1 MKTPEKII
9 SLPQGGGAIQ
19 GIGETFTPDLFT
31 GTGNFSVPIALP
43 SGRNGFQPSL
53 NLQYSTGNSNDV
65 FGLGWQLGVPDLT
78 RKTSTGVPRYQDD
91 SDVFVLSGTEDLV
104 RISGDIPGI
113 ARYRPRTEGLFARI
127 EFHRDETNSF
137 WMVHSKDGLVS
148 TYGTPQSFTDDA
160 ATISDP
166 FNTAH
171 IFAWKLSET
180 RDPFGNRIH
189 YEYERDAS
197 AQTYLRRIQYVD
209 LDEPDTGFLVTVDFI
224 YDERPDP
231 FSTGRCGF
239 QLRTTRRCDRIEVST
254 NAGSSRRVR
263 AYQFVYVDQRPGAEL
278 PLNGV
283 SLLSQIHVIGHDDS
297 AANPDDRV
305 QQLPPLE
312 LSYSPFSP
320 ERRNFIPL
328 SGNSLPAEALSA
340 PDLELVDLFGNGLPD
355 LLEMN
360 GAVRYWRNLGGG
372 RFDLPRIMNEAPA
385 GISFADDGVQ
395 LIDADGDGRTDLL
408 VSKPNLSGYYPL
420 RFGGFWDRRSF
431 QRYRIA
437 PSFDLKAKDVQLVD
451 LNGDGVT
458 DAIRSGDRFE
468 LYFNDPHEGWAET
481 RRTDRRTLA
490 EFPNV
495 HFEDTRVRWADM
507 NGDGLQDLVMVH
519 DGNVEY
525 WSNLGH
531 GNWGGRVHMRN
542 SPRLPSAYDP
552 RQVLI
557 GDVDGDGAADLV
569 FVDDGHITLWINQSG
584 NGWSDPIE
592 IDGTP
597 RFTNEDDVR
606 LVDLLGTGVSGVLWS
621 LRPLANRRD
630 RGFFLDFTQGAKPYL
645 LARMNNHR
653 GAITEIRYRSSTE
666 EFLRDQARPET
677 RWKTTLPF
685 PVQIVSKVVVHDE
698 FSGGRLTT
706 DYRYHHGY
714 WDGGER
720 EYRGFGCVEVINTE
734 TFADYYAPTAS
745 DEAGERVPEVHF
757 SPPTLSRSW
766 FHLGPVGDEFGEW
779 EAVNHEDEYW
789 VGDAPFFT
797 AEQSALQQFLAG
809 FDQRRT
815 RRDAL
820 RALRGGLI
828 RAELY
833 ALDDGDRTD
842 RPYTVTETAYGLR
855 EIDEPPD
862 TDLQRRHIFFP
873 HVLAQRTTQWERGDD
888 PLTRL
893 SYTDDYDDYG
903 QARRQLE
910 IACPRG
916 WRSLNENARPATEY
930 LTVFTE
936 NFYAQRDDDLF
947 IVDRV
952 AGGSSFQINQP
963 QDSPA
968 PDVTVIQLRE
978 DALNNTAPRELFAQR
993 FNYYDGEAYVG
1004 LPSGQVGEFGVLVRS
1019 EALITT
1025 EAILADAYQGDDTSP
1040 LPPYLVTNEEIDWPD
1055 EYPERFRQS
1064 VPPLAGYRFNPGDAQ
1079 HARGYF
1085 VDVTR
1090 NRFDFQVGEV
1100 TNPRGMLASL
1110 LDPMGEETTVEF
1122 DEFAFLPVQV
1132 TTPAGLTT
1140 TAVNDYRLF
1149 QPVLVTEPNGNRNV
1163 VTFSALGLTTAI
1175 AAIGKEDGPAVGDTL
1190 ETPGTRFEYDLLA
1203 YDNSPADNRQ
1213 PVSVRALRRVH
1224 HVNDPDVPL
1233 EERDAIIESI
1243 EYSDGFG
1250 RLLQARTQ
1258 AEDVLFGDGTF
1269 GNNTLTPD
1277 QSDLA
1282 ATQALIAGTVRDAS
1296 AEPNVVVS
1304 GWQVYDNKGQVVQK
1318 YEPFFGAG
1326 WDYLSL
1332 AEAEQLREQG
1342 ASDLFGQSVRQFYD
1356 PRGQVIRLLNGD
1368 GSERRVVYG
1377 IPTDLTDPDSFI
1389 PTPWEA
1395 YTYDANDLAPLSHD
1409 PDDAPLTAGAPDS
1422 HHFTPS
1428 SVEIDA
1434 LGRTIRAVQR
1444 LGPSPADEVVTSS
1457 RYDIRGNIIAVV
1469 DAPGRTAFRYAYDL
1483 ADQPLSVFS
1492 IDAGTR
1498 RTVFDAF
1505 NNALERRDSK
1515 GALVLSTTDNV
1526 NRVVDVWARNNSS
1539 RQVTL
1544 RQHLVYGDDAAD
1556 FGIDLTGARSRNALG
1571 RMVAH
1576 FDEAGLLRAGDYDF
1590 KGNLL
1595 EKTRQVI
1602 NDEQLLSVFDDGQAN
1617 DWQISSYQLDWEP
1630 PGVTIS
1636 DRAAEILEPTEYT
1649 TTSSYNAL
1657 NRVRE
1662 VVYPLDADNERK
1674 ILRPT
1679 YNRAGKLETVS
1690 LDDEL
1695 HVQHIAYNAKGQ
1707 RSLIAY
1713 ANSVITRYSY
1723 DPRSFRLTRLR
1734 SERYTQAAE
1743 HNYQP
1748 VGPAFQDF
1756 AYEYDLVGNVLRI
1769 RDRTP
1774 ASGVPNTLLGVDA
1787 LDRQFEYDPLYRLI
1801 SATGRECDIR
1811 DPLPLWSDEPR
1822 CSDSTLARAYVESY
1836 QYDAVGNMLSLAHQ
1850 NGDGGFTR
1858 QFSST
1863 AESNRLETLTVAQTD
1878 FSYSYDANGNLTQET
1893 TSRHFDW
1900 DEEDRL
1906 AMYRT
1911 QTAGAEPSICGLY
1924 LYDSAGQRVKKLVR
1938 RQGGNSSS
1946 TTYIDGLLEHH
1957 HRSELNLISQN
1968 DTLHV
1973 MDDQQRIALLRA
1985 GDPFPDDQLPA
1996 LQFPLADHLG
2006 SSNVTIGAN
2015 GAVLSRQEYTPYGET
2030 SFGGAERQRYQF
2042 VGKEREEES
2051 GMYCFGNRY
2060 YVPWLA
2066 RFSIP
2071 DPMANAHV
2079 DLSPYCYANGNP
2091 MTYADPS
2098 GLDAEEKKGPGSSS
2112 NVEAESNTDS
2122 LTAKM
2127 EYASEN
2133 GHKLNFYIVER
2144 TARGDESLKLGLQS
2158 AREAPGVIVIAAKN
2172 PTTAGQKIAKI
2183 KQQYEKKFGVEP
2195 SVGNIFVAYHSSYW
2209 KNKGGDYPAYVTI
2222 GSTIVLKKFGE
2233 RNVRF
2238 LSKRMATL
2246 KRQLDADSK
2255 VLLLGCNVAGGEIVN
2270 GKSVTIGTY
2279 IVDDL
2284 ADALGVTVYANYSW
2298 SISTTNRFNQDTP
2311 SDGEMQTLTYGLWST
2326 DEVHEKDVEAYKKK
2340 PNAIM
2345 MMGLWAKAT
2354 PDRKERKVENVN
2366 EIYLMPSGEFGIAS
2380 GNWNREH
2387 FLMLLRI
2394 RMAAEASR

>member
-31 GTGNFSVPIALP
+31 GTGNFSVPIAVP
-43 SGRNGFQPSL
+43 SGRNSFQPTL
-53 NLQYSTGNSNDV
+53 NLQYSTGNSSDV
-65 FGLGWQLGVPDLT
+65 FGLGWQLGVPELA
-78 RKTSTGVPRYQDD
+78 RKTSSGVPRYQDD
-91 SDVFVLSGTEDLV
+91 NDVFVLSGTEDLV
-104 RISGDIPGI
+104 RISGEIPGV

-137 WMVHSKDGLVS
+137 WMVHSKDGMVS
-148 TYGTPQSFTDDA
+148 TYGTPQSFGDDP
-160 ATISDP
+160 ATITDP
-166 FNTAH
+166 FNPAH
-171 IFAWKLSET
+171 IFAWKVSEM
-180 RDPFGNRIH
+180 RDPFGNRIR
-189 YEYERDAS
+189 YEYERDAAF

-209 LDEPDTGFLVTVDFI
+209 LDEPEPGFLVTVDFI
-224 YDERPDP
+224 YAERPDP

-254 NAGSSRRVR
+254 NAGISRRVR
-263 AYQFVYVDQRPGAEL
+263 TYQFVYLDQRIDAEL

-283 SLLSQIHVIGHDDS
+283 SLLSEIHVIGHDDA

-305 QQLPPLE
+305 QRLPPLE
-312 LSYSPFSP
+312 FSYSRFAP
-320 ERRNFIPL
+320 ERRHFIPL
-328 SGNSLPAEALSA
+328 SGNSLPAESLSS
-340 PDLELVDLFGNGLPD
+340 PNLELVDLFGNGLPD
-355 LLEMN
+355 LLEMK

-372 RFDLPRIMNEAPA
+372 RFDLPRTMSEAPA

-395 LIDADGDGRTDLL
+395 LIDANGDGRADLL
-408 VSKPNLSGYYPL
+408 VNRPDLSGYYPL

-431 QRYRIA
+431 QRYRVA

-451 LNGDGVT
+451 LDGDGVT
-458 DAIRSGDRFE
+458 DAIRSGERFE
-468 LYFNDPHEGWAET
+468 LYFNDPHEGWGET
-481 RRTDRRTLA
+481 RRTARRSLD

-495 HFEDTRVRWADM
+495 DFADPRVRWADM
-507 NGDGLQDLVMVH
+507 NGDGLQDVVMVH

-531 GNWGGRVHMRN
+531 GNWGARVHMQN
-542 SPRLPSAYDP
+542 SPRLPLAYDP

-569 FVDDGHITLWINQSG
+569 FVGDGRITLWINQTG

-597 RFTNEDDVR
+597 RFTNDDDVR

-630 RGFFLDFTQGAKPYL
+630 RGFFLDFTHGLKPYV

-653 GAITEIRYRSSTE
+653 GAVTEIHYRSSTE

-685 PVQIVSKVVVHDE
+685 PVQVVSQVVVHDE

-720 EYRGFGCVEVINTE
+720 EYRGFGCVEVLSSE
-734 TFADYYAPTAS
+734 TFADYYTPGAS
-745 DEAGERVPEVHF
+745 GERVPEVHF

-779 EAVNHEDEYW
+779 EAVNHDDEFW
-789 VGDAPFFT
+789 TGDASFFSE
-797 AEQSALQQFLAG
+797 EQNALAQFLG
-809 FDQRRT
+809 GLDQRRA

-833 ALDDGDRTD
+833 ALDDSERAD

-862 TDLQRRHIFFP
+862 PQRLRIFFP
-873 HVLAQRTTQWERGDD
+873 HVLAQRATQWERGDD
-888 PLTRL
+888 PLTRI
-893 SYTDDYDDYG
+893 SYTGNYDEYG

-916 WRSLNENARPATEY
+916 WHSLDDARPATDY
-930 LTVFTE
+930 LTVLTE
-936 NFYAQRDDDLF
+936 NVFAQRDDDLF

-952 AGGSSFQINQP
+952 AGGSRFQIHPP

-968 PDVTVIQLRE
+968 PDITVIQLRE
-978 DALNNTAPRELFAQR
+978 DAVNNIAPRELYAQN
-993 FNYYDGEAYVG
+993 FNYYDGEAYTG
-1004 LPSGQVGEFGVLVRS
+1004 LPLGQVGQFGVLVRS
-1019 EALITT
+1019 EILATT
-1025 EAILADAYQGDDTSP
+1025 EAILADAYQDNM
-1040 LPPYLVTNEEIDWPD
+1040 PPYLVTDGEITWTD
-1055 EYPERFRQS
+1055 EYPERFRS
-1064 VPPLAGYRFNPGDAQ
+1064 SLPPLAGYNFHAGDAQ

-1085 VDVTR
+1085 VDTTR
-1090 NRFDFQVGEV
+1090 NRFDFQVAGV
-1100 TNPRGMLASL
+1100 VHPRGMLASL
-1110 LDPMGEETTVEF
+1110 LDPLGHETTVAI
-1122 DEFAFLPVQV
+1122 DEFALLPVQV
-1132 TTPAGLTT
+1132 TSPAGLTT
-1140 TAVNDYRLF
+1140 TAVNDYRVF
-1149 QPVLVTEPNGNRNV
+1149 QPSLVTEPNGNRTV
-1163 VTFSALGLTTAI
+1163 FTFSALGMTTAT
-1175 AAIGKEDGPAVGDTL
+1175 ATFGKEDGPAVGDTL
-1190 ETPGTRFEYDLLA
+1190 ESPGVQYHYDLLA

-1213 PVSVRALRRVH
+1213 PVSVRSLRRVH
-1224 HVNDPDVPL
+1224 HANDPNVPP
-1233 EERDAIIESI
+1233 EEIDETIETI

-1258 AEDVLFGDGTF
+1258 AEDVLFGDEAF

-1277 QSDLA
+1277 QNDLA
-1282 ATQALIAGTVRDAS
+1282 ATQSLIAGTVRDA
-1296 AEPNVVVS
+1296 NVVVS
-1304 GWQVYDNKGQVVQK
+1304 GWQIYDNKGQVVQR
-1318 YEPFFGAG
+1318 YEPFFATG

-1332 AEAEQLREQG
+1332 SEAEQLREQG
-1342 ASDLFGQSVRQFYD
+1342 VTDLFGQSVRQFYD
-1356 PRGQVIRLLNGD
+1356 PRGQVIRVINGD
-1368 GSERRVVYG
+1368 GSERRVIYG
-1377 IPTDLTDPDSFI
+1377 TPTDLTDPDSFI

-1409 PDDAPLTAGAPDS
+1409 SDDDAPLTTGAPET

-1428 SVEIDA
+1428 SAEIDA

-1444 LGPSPADEVVTSS
+1444 PGPTPADEVVTSS
-1457 RYDIRGNIIAVV
+1457 SYDIRGNMIAVV
-1469 DAPGRTAFRYAYDL
+1469 DALGRTAFRYMYDL
-1483 ADQPLSVFS
+1483 ADQPVRVFS

-1505 NNALERRDSK
+1505 NNVIERRDSK
-1515 GALVLSTTDNV
+1515 GALVLNAADNV
-1526 NRVVDVWARNNSS
+1526 NRGVDVWARENST
-1539 RQVTL
+1539 RPVTL
-1544 RQHLVYGDDAAD
+1544 RQHVVFGDNAAEL
-1556 FGIDLTGARSRNALG
+1556 GIDLTEARSRNALG

-1576 FDEAGLLRAGDYDF
+1576 FDEAGLVRAGDYDF

-1602 NDEQLLSVFDDGQAN
+1602 ADNQLLSVFDDGQAN
-1617 DWQISSYQLDWEP
+1617 DWQLSSYQLDWEP
-1630 PGVTIS
+1630 PGTSIS

-1657 NRVRE
+1657 NRVSE
-1662 VVYPLDADNERK
+1662 IVYPLDADNERK
-1674 ILRPT
+1674 ILRPA
-1679 YNRAGKLETVS
+1679 YNRAGKLESIS
-1690 LDDEL
+1690 LDGEQQ
-1695 HVQHIAYNAKGQ
+1695 VQHIAYNSKGQ

-1713 ANSVITRYSY
+1713 ANSVLTRYSY
-1723 DPRSFRLTRLR
+1723 DPRSSRLTRLR
-1734 SERYTQAAE
+1734 SERYTQPGE

-1756 AYEYDLVGNVLRI
+1756 AYEYDLIGNVLLI

-1787 LDRQFEYDPLYRLI
+1787 LDREFEYDSLYRLL

-1811 DPLPLWSDEPR
+1811 DPLPLWADEPR
-1822 CSDSTLARAYVESY
+1822 CSDATLARAYVESY
-1836 QYDAVGNMLSLAHQ
+1836 EYDAVGNMLSLQHQ
-1850 NGDGGFTR
+1850 NGDNGFTR
-1858 QFSST
+1858 HFTS
-1863 AESNRLETLTVAQTD
+1863 AADNNRLQTLTVAGTD
-1878 FSYSYDANGNLTQET
+1878 FSYNYDANGNVVRET

-1900 DEEDRL
+1900 NEEDRL
-1906 AMYRT
+1906 AMFRT
-1911 QTAGAEPSICGLY
+1911 QTTGAEPSVCGLY

-1938 RQGGNSSS
+1938 RQGGNFSS

-1957 HRSELNLISQN
+1957 VRSELNIVSQN

-1973 MDDQQRIALLRA
+1973 MDDQQRIALMRA
-1985 GDPFPDDQLPA
+1985 GDPFSDDQLPA
-1996 LQFPLADHLG
+1996 LRFPLADHLG

-2098 GLDAEEKKGPGSSS
+2098 GLDAEEKKGPGSST
-2112 NVEAESNTDS
+2112 NVLPESAS
-2122 LTAKM
+2122 ERRAAKM
-2127 EYASEN
+2127 EYASEH
-2133 GHKLNFYIVER
+2133 GHKLNFYIVEPS
-2144 TARGDESLKLGLQS
+2144 AKYDSSLQLGLQ
-2158 AREAPGVIVIAAKN
+2158 AAKDAPGVIVIEGQNPKN
-2172 PTTAGQKIAKI
+2172 AGEKIARI
-2183 KQQYEKKFGVEP
+2183 KKQYERKYGVKP
-2195 SVGNIFVAYHSSYW
+2195 TIGNIFVAYHSSYW
-2209 KNKGGDYPAYVTI
+2209 KNTGGDYSPYITI
-2222 GSTIVLKKFGE
+2222 GSTITLRRFGE
-2233 RNVRF
+2233 RNVRY
-2238 LSKRMATL
+2238 LSQRLATL

-2255 VLLLGCNVAGGEIVN
+2255 VVLLGCNVAGGEIAT
-2270 GKSVTIGTY
+2270 GKTVTIGTF

-2298 SISTTNRFNQDTP
+2298 SVSNTNRFNTDTP
-2311 SDGEMQTLTYGLWST
+2311 SDEKMQTLTYGLWST
-2326 DEVHEKDVEAYKKK
+2326 DTVHEKDVENYKNK
-2340 PNAIM
+2340 PNAM
-2345 MMGLWAKAT
+2345 WKMGLWLKAT
-2354 PDRKERKVENVN
+2354 PDADERKVEDVN
-2366 EIYLMPSGEFGIAS
+2366 ELYLLPTGEFESAP
-2380 GNWNREH
+2380 GNWNQEN

-2394 RMAAEASR
+2394 RVAAESTR